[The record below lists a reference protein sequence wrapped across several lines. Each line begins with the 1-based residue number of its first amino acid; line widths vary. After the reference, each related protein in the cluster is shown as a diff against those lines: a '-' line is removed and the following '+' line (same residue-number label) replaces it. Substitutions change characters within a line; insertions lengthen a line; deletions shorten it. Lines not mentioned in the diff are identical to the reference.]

1 MNDLD
6 AKTFNDIATVLKKS
20 ILEWYGPGAYLDTS
34 RIPQVRS
41 FAHSFIARYI
51 VSGSESQ
58 TLLVK
63 IAHKANQSDLQ
74 FAINNDALRALARRE
89 MHQLQATWQAFKE
102 LNDPDLIAV
111 QPLAYL
117 EPWNAIVMVEV
128 QAQSLKSILAS
139 PKIGLGFPKA
149 SEQFIQHLQKASKW
163 LRHFH
168 DHVGGSQVGAASRT
182 LMQAR
187 LDKVSRDVNDHMG
200 TRFDTPKKIGSIKLQ
215 IDNVSGLEPVAQMHG
230 DFHCSNILVT
240 PRGQICVLD
249 PRADSSRKSVYN
261 DLATLLIDLHV
272 KPIPM
277 LTSGKFAK
285 TFLAQSRQAIMES
298 YFKAGESSKSL
309 LDFYCAC
316 EVIYKW
322 SMDER
327 DFINSKK
334 MRMVAPLIHP
344 IHSRYMSQLISQF
357 LTN

>member
-1 MNDLD
+1 VNELD
-6 AKTFNDIATVLKKS
+6 VKTFKDIAVVLEKS
-20 ILEWYGPGAYLDTS
+20 IPEWFGLKAYLDTS
-34 RIPQVRS
+34 HRPTVRS

-51 VSGSESQ
+51 VSGPESIA
-58 TLLVK
+58 LLIK
-63 IAHKANQSDLQ
+63 IAHKANQADLQ
-74 FAINNDALRALARRE
+74 PALKNETLRALARRE
-89 MHQLQATWQAFKE
+89 MDKLEATWRAFKQ

-128 QAQSLKSILAS
+128 QAQSLKSLLTS
-139 PKIGLGFPKA
+139 PKIGFGFPKA
-149 SEQFIQHLQKASKW
+149 SEQFIQHLRKGSKW
-163 LRHFH
+163 LRYFH
-168 DHVGGSQVGAASRT
+168 DHVGGSQIGAASKT

-187 LDKVSRDVNDHMG
+187 LDKVSGDVDNHIG
-200 TRFDTPKKIGSIKLQ
+200 TRFDTQKKIGSIKLQ
-215 IDNVSGLEPVAQMHG
+215 IDNVSGLESIAQMHG

-277 LTSGKFAK
+277 LTSGKFAEI
-285 TFLAQSRQAIMES
+285 FLAQSRQAIMES

-309 LDFYCAC
+309 LNFYCAC
-316 EVIYKW
+316 EAIYKW

-334 MRMVAPLIHP
+334 MRLVAPLIHP